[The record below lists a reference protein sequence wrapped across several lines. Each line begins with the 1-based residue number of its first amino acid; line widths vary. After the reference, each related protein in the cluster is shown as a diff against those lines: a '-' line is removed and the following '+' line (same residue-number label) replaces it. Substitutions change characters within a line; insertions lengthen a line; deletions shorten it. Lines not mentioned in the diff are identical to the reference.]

1 MLELYNFVLEINNK
15 KIRIMKK
22 IYVLIILSVLV
33 LVTAGIWIYYERIT
47 NGVQQMLQFAVILI
61 LVGFALYLVISRL
74 KSERRGEPAED
85 ELSKKMQQKA
95 SSLSYYISIYMWL
108 AVSYYSDKTTLHTH
122 TLIGAGILGMAIIFF
137 AFWLYFKLKGIK
149 DA

>member
-1 MLELYNFVLEINNK
+1 
-15 KIRIMKK
+15 MKK
-22 IYVLIILSVLV
+22 SYALIILSVLV
-33 LVTAGIWIYYERIT
+33 LLSSGIWIYSDRIS
-47 NGVQQMLQFAVILI
+47 NHFNQMLLFAIILVI
-61 LVGFALYLVISRL
+61 VGFALFIGFSRL

-85 ELSKKMQQKA
+85 ELSKKTLQKA

-122 TLIGAGILGMAIIFF
+122 TLIGFGILGMAIIFF
-137 AFWLYFKLKGIK
+137 ASWLYFKLKGIK